1 MNFYEHLR
9 ALSFGCEC
17 SLHFTTLRSEHA
29 QSMGDGVDALG
40 VRSVAS
46 RLRVRGHARAVGR
59 RALRPPIRVHQI
71 LGPRSEVDAWMAKG
85 GIIGD
90 FGQAP
95 ERQRRLSSA
104 PKRRGLSSR
113 GQRAALSERRGLSS
127 GEPGHVDRAAM
138 HLRWRLKSCSSE
150 CLEWHE
156 KALWL
161 AARGTAAPLGDSA
174 TAECVPNV

>member
-1 MNFYEHLR
+1 MGGARAGARARGGGGGGSGFGLNELMNIF
-9 ALSFGCEC
+9 ALSRYEC
-17 SLHFTTLRSEHA
+17 SFYFTTLRSEHA

-127 GEPGHVDRAAM
+127 GGWPRKQ
-138 HLRWRLKSCSSE
+138 L
-150 CLEWHE
+150 
-156 KALWL
+156 
-161 AARGTAAPLGDSA
+161 
-174 TAECVPNV
+174 